1 MFYHVYTDRCEL
13 SVDEAVAVAETQNG
27 YHYENMKRVHV
38 LVSELIKS
46 PALIK
51 DVLDLLL
58 HGEKENKL
66 VVLQNDV
73 DQQSI
78 KHSLEGKV
86 PAMYRTILKYL
97 NQAVKKKTV
106 AV

>member
-1 MFYHVYTDRCEL
+1 MFYHVYTDRSEL
-13 SVDEAVAVAETQNG
+13 SVDEAVAVAETNHG
-27 YHYENMKRVHV
+27 YRYGDMKKVHV
-38 LVSELIKS
+38 LVSGLVKY
-46 PALIK
+46 PGLIK

-86 PAMYRTILKYL
+86 PAMYRTIVKYL
-97 NQAVKKKTV
+97 NQVVKKKTV